1 MPSGKKAKDQ
11 EERIKKLPKLTT
23 FFSKTAT
30 DTTSTSTSTSRLVSS
45 TAEEKEERSTQK
57 HVVRLRVRVLLQTLQ

>member
-1 MPSGKKAKDQ
+1 MPSGKKAKEQ
-11 EERIKKLPKLTT
+11 EKIIKNLPKLTT

-45 TAEEKEERSTQK
+45 IAEEK
-57 HVVRLRVRVLLQTLQ
+57 